1 MLDQSRRVVEVWTV
15 APRAVAK
22 VRRKWDA
29 VGSKETFKASSGWNS
44 VRTTEGGGILGRK
57 EAPPSLVEI
66 PCPESALS
74 NVPEMFDPLR
84 RTIESPFW
92 MVESRARAMVKR
104 PDNVSGPSLIS
115 AMGPDA

>member
-1 MLDQSRRVVEVWTV
+1 MRLVEVWTV

-29 VGSKETFKASSGWNS
+29 DGSKETFKVSSGWNS
-44 VRTTEGGGILGRK
+44 VRTTEVGVILRRN
-57 EAPPSLVEI
+57 EAAPSVVEI
-66 PCPESALS
+66 RCPESALS

-104 PDNVSGPSLIS
+104 PDNVIAPSLIS
-115 AMGPDA
+115 VTGPDAPLATI